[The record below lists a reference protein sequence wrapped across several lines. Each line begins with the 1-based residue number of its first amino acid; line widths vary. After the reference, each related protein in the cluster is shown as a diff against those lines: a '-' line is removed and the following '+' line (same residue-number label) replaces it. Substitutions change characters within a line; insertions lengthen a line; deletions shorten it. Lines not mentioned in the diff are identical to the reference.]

1 MANGIL
7 IAGLFLILIASE
19 MILRGG
25 VGLARQF
32 DVPPLY
38 TGIFVL
44 AILTVMPELFVTYG
58 AATTGHVEMALGGII
73 GSNLI
78 NLLFVIGLGALIH
91 PMASPP
97 KVLFRDGS
105 ALLLGCV
112 GLVVCALEGVVSR
125 QAGAVFLLIF
135 IAYLALQVMT
145 DWRRAPDHSVP
156 LARAL
161 LRSQG
166 AMPSVTASFFLLFLG
181 VIVLFLGAHLSVT
194 GGAHLATQLG
204 WSETTVGL
212 LMIAAGLSSPKL
224 VVTVVVAVRGEAAVV
239 VGQIL
244 TTCAINL
251 LAVLGLVAVI
261 HPLAI
266 PEQLRHADVFVLAI
280 ASLILLP
287 LLAMHWRLS
296 RPRGV
301 LLMVAYGCYLG
312 FLLWRQGLPL
322 PWEL

>member
-7 IAGLFLILIASE
+7 IVGLILILVAAE

-25 VGLARQF
+25 IGLARQF
-32 DVPPLY
+32 DIPPLY

-44 AILTVMPELFVTYG
+44 SLLTVMPELFFTYR
-58 AATTGHVEMALGGII
+58 AATLGHSAMALGGII
-73 GSNLI
+73 GSNLFNI
-78 NLLFVIGLGALIH
+78 LFVVGLGALIH
-91 PMASPP
+91 PLASSP
-97 KVLFRDGS
+97 KVVFRDGA
-105 ALLLGCV
+105 ALLIGCAALCV
-112 GLVVCALEGVVSR
+112 FALQHGISRKAAVVLLALF
-125 QAGAVFLLIF
+125 A
-135 IAYLALQVMT
+135 AYLALLVVT

-166 AMPSVTASFFLLFLG
+166 EMPSLTGAFFLFILG
-181 VIVLFLGAHLSVT
+181 LIVLGLGSHLSVN
-194 GGAHLATQLG
+194 GGIYLAAQLG

-212 LMIAAGLSSPKL
+212 TIIAVGLSSPKL
-224 VVTVVVAVRGEAAVV
+224 LVTLVAATRGEGAIV

-244 TTCAINL
+244 GVCAFNL
-251 LAVLGLVAVI
+251 LAVLGVVALV

-266 PEQLRHADVFVLAI
+266 PEQLRHVDIYVLAI

-287 LLAMHWRLS
+287 LLAMRWRLS
-296 RPRGV
+296 RPRGI
-301 LLMVAYGCYLG
+301 LLMAGYGCYLA
-312 FLLWRQGLPL
+312 FVLWRQGLPL

>member
-1 MANGIL
+1 MADGIL

-19 MILRGG
+19 MVLRGG

-44 AILTVMPELFVTYG
+44 AILTVMPELFVTYR
-58 AATTGHVEMALGGII
+58 AATLGHTEMALGGII
-73 GSNLI
+73 GTNLFD
-78 NLLFVIGLGALIH
+78 LLFVIGLGALIH
-91 PMASPP
+91 PLASAP
-97 KVLFRDGS
+97 KVLFRDGT
-105 ALLLGCV
+105 AFLIGCA
-112 GLVVCALEGVVSR
+112 GLVVCALEGAISR
-125 QAGAVFLLIF
+125 GAGAILLIVF
-135 IAYLALQVMT
+135 AGYLAILVVT

-166 AMPSVTASFFLLFLG
+166 AMPSLAGSFFLLLLG
-181 VIVLFLGAHLSVT
+181 IIVLGLGAHLSIV
-194 GGAHLATQLG
+194 GGIHLATELG
-204 WSETTVGL
+204 WSETTIGL
-212 LMIAAGLSSPKL
+212 IMIAFGLSSPKL
-224 VVTVVVAVRGEAAVV
+224 FVTLVVAVRGEGAIV

-244 TTCAINL
+244 TTCALNL
-251 LAVLGLVAVI
+251 LAVLGLVALV

-287 LLAMHWRLS
+287 LLAMRWRLS

-301 LLMVAYGCYLG
+301 LLMLAYGCYLG

>member
-7 IAGLFLILIASE
+7 IAGLILILIAAE

-32 DVPPLY
+32 NVPPLY

-44 AILTVMPELFVTYG
+44 TILTVTPELFVTFR
-58 AATTGHVEMALGGII
+58 AATMGHSDMALGGII
-73 GSNLI
+73 GANLFNI
-78 NLLFVIGLGALIH
+78 LFIIGLGALIH
-91 PMASPP
+91 PLASPP
-97 KVLFRDGS
+97 KVVFRDGS
-105 ALLLGCV
+105 ALLIGCI
-112 GLVVCALEGVVSR
+112 GLLACSLEGVISR
-125 QAGAVFLLIF
+125 PAGIALLALCA
-135 IAYLALQVMT
+135 AYLALLVLT
-145 DWRRAPDHSVP
+145 DSRRAPDHSVP

-161 LRSQG
+161 LRSEG
-166 AMPSVTASFFLLFLG
+166 DMPSLTGAFFLFLLG
-181 VIVLFLGAHLSVT
+181 LIVLGLGAHLSVI
-194 GGAHLATQLG
+194 GGVHLATELG
-204 WSETTVGL
+204 WSEATVGL
-212 LMIAAGLSSPKL
+212 TMIAVGLSSPKL
-224 VVTVVVAVRGEAAVV
+224 LVTLVAAVRGEGAIV

-244 TTCAINL
+244 GTCAFNL
-251 LAVLGLVAVI
+251 LAVLGIAALV

-287 LLAMHWRLS
+287 LLAMRWRLS

>member
-1 MANGIL
+1 MVSGIL
-7 IAGLFLILIASE
+7 IAGLVLILIASE

-32 DVPPLY
+32 DISPLY

-44 AILTVMPELFVTYG
+44 SVLTVMPELFVTYR
-58 AATTGHVEMALGGII
+58 AAAMGHTGMALGGII
-73 GSNLI
+73 GSNLFD
-78 NLLFVIGLGALIH
+78 LLFVIGLGALIH
-91 PMASPP
+91 PLASPP
-97 KVLFRDGS
+97 KVLFRDGT
-105 ALLLGCV
+105 ALLAGCA
-112 GLVVCALEGVVSR
+112 GLVVCALEGAVSR
-125 QAGAVFLLIF
+125 QAGAALLAIF
-135 IAYLALQVMT
+135 AAYLVILVLT
-145 DWRRAPDHSVP
+145 DWRRASDHSVP

-161 LRSQG
+161 RRSHG
-166 AMPSVTASFFLLFLG
+166 EIPSLAASFFFLVLG
-181 VIVLFLGAHLSVT
+181 VIVLGLGAHLSVI
-194 GGAHLATQLG
+194 GGIHVATELG

-212 LMIAAGLSSPKL
+212 MMIAFGLSSPKL
-224 VVTVVVAVRGEAAVV
+224 FTTLVVAVRGEGAVV

-244 TTCAINL
+244 GACAFNL
-251 LAVLGLVAVI
+251 LAVLGLVALI
-261 HPLAI
+261 HPMAI
-266 PEQLRHADVFVLAI
+266 PEQLRHADIFVLAI

-301 LLMVAYGCYLG
+301 LLMIAYGCYLG